1 MERKTFL
8 FYEKNGSGT
17 LTISAMDFDDAIL
30 QLNEMVTDPMG
41 WRCDNDEGEDDFKSI
56 TLCW

>member
-41 WRCDNDEGEDDFKSI
+41 WRCDDEEGEDE
-56 TLCW
+56 